1 MVSHRFLVQTEHAD
15 VRVGLFAVRDS
26 AVAVVD
32 AAVAVVDAAVA
43 VVDAAVAGFICQARQ
58 WWRLRLMLFSEKL
71 IQAISCSAN
80 GIPLGHQLLRI
91 AMDAVGGLASSA
103 VAEMMFQR
111 ASVDVCT
118 CVHRTH
124 ALLDGLQVSMGQWD
138 HRFIFNPRPLKR
150 CPLAQGLPLV
160 PLYIQEVSRHQPH
173 VTRSCGHSPRSPQLR
188 GPMQQTQVTR
198 SSAEYWPWPEK
209 SEHRGHM
216 WVIVSLYCWGLQE
229 NASRVCGRETTE

>member
-26 AVAVVD
+26 
-32 AAVAVVDAAVA
+32 AVAVVDAAVA

-111 ASVDVCT
+111 VAVDAYT
-118 CVHRTH
+118 CVQRIH
-124 ALLDGLQVSMGQWD
+124 ALLDG
-138 HRFIFNPRPLKR
+138 R
-150 CPLAQGLPLV
+150 
-160 PLYIQEVSRHQPH
+160 
-173 VTRSCGHSPRSPQLR
+173 
-188 GPMQQTQVTR
+188 
-198 SSAEYWPWPEK
+198 
-209 SEHRGHM
+209 
-216 WVIVSLYCWGLQE
+216 
-229 NASRVCGRETTE
+229 RVNME